1 MQLPEKIKP
10 LFQPKRYKFLRGGR
24 GSAKSHGV
32 ARALLIQASIKPLRI
47 LCTREV
53 QKSIKTSVHQLF
65 EDIIKSDEALSAF
78 YEVLLTEIRGRNG
91 SLILFSGLSDLTA
104 DSIKSF
110 EAVDKVW
117 IEEAQSISQR
127 SLKILI
133 PTIRKERSEIWATY
147 NPELESD
154 PIHQLANTLPDS
166 EKIIITMNH
175 ADNPFFP
182 DVLERERIIA
192 KETMS
197 EAEYLHIW
205 EGHCLPA
212 VEGAIYSN
220 EVAKVEAEGRLARVP
235 YDPMLKVHTV
245 WDLGY
250 SDSMAIILVQRAASE
265 IRIIDYLEGSHRIV
279 TDYARE
285 LAELALNWGEDYL
298 PHDGYA
304 TRHQTGRD
312 DATVLRQTG
321 RSVPQLPPIPPA
333 DVEAGIRNARLVF
346 PRIWFNSESEGVQV
360 LFEHLRR
367 YRRRIGRDGVA
378 SAPVHDEHSHG
389 ADAFRYLC
397 LVADGLKNNNAG
409 RIMPKFVAA
418 SSDSWMG

>member
-279 TDYARE
+279 TDYARD
-285 LAELALNWGEDYL
+285 LAGMALNWGEDYL

-321 RSVPQLPPIPPA
+321 RSVPQLPPIPPV

-367 YRRRIGRDGVA
+367 YRRKIGKNGVA
-378 SAPVHDEHSHG
+378 SAPIHDDHSHG

>member
-32 ARALLIQASIKPLRI
+32 ARALLIQASIKPMRI

-53 QKSIKTSVHQLF
+53 QKSIKTSVHQLL
-65 EDIIKSDEALSAF
+65 EDIIKSDESLSAF

-110 EAVDKVW
+110 EAVDIVW

-182 DVLERERIIA
+182 EVLERERQIA

-197 EAEYLHIW
+197 EADYLHTW

-220 EVAKVEAEGRLARVP
+220 EVAKVEAEGRLSRVH

-250 SDSMAIILVQRAASE
+250 SDSMAIILAQRAASE

-321 RSVPQLPPIPPA
+321 RSVPQLPPIPPV

-346 PRIWFNSESEGVQV
+346 PRIWFNSESEGVQM

-378 SAPVHDEHSHG
+378 GGPVHDEHSHG

-397 LVADGLKNNNAG
+397 LVADGLKNNSAG
-409 RIMPKFVAA
+409 RIMPKFIA
-418 SSDSWMG
+418 SSADSWMG

>member
-1 MQLPEKIKP
+1 MQLPAKIKP
-10 LFQPKRYKFLRGGR
+10 LFLPCRYKFLRGGR
-24 GSAKSHGV
+24 GSAKSWSV
-32 ARALLIQASIKPLRI
+32 AGSLLTLAAERPLRI
-47 LCTREV
+47 LCAREV
-53 QKSIKTSVHQLF
+53 QKSIKQSVHQLLT
-65 EDIIKSDEALSAF
+65 DQIKSDPALDDF
-78 YEVLLTEIRGRNG
+78 YEILQTEIRGRNS

-110 EAVDKVW
+110 EGVDIVW
-117 IEEAQSISQR
+117 IEEAQSISHR
-127 SLKILI
+127 SLNILK
-133 PTIRKERSEIWATY
+133 PTIRKEGSEIWATY
-147 NPELESD
+147 NPELETD
-154 PIHQLANTLPDS
+154 PIHQLANSLPD
-166 EKIIITMNH
+166 EDKLIITMNWS
-175 ADNPFFP
+175 DNPFFP
-182 DVLERERIIA
+182 EVLERERQIA

-197 EAEYLHIW
+197 EADYLHTW
-205 EGHCLPA
+205 EGQCLPA
-212 VEGAIYSN
+212 VEGSIYSN
-220 EVAKVEAEGRLARVP
+220 EIGKVQLENRLTRVP
-235 YDPMLKVHTV
+235 YDPMLKVHTI
-245 WDLGY
+245 WDLGFK
-250 SDSMAIILVQRAASE
+250 DSMAIILAQRAASE
-265 IRIIDYLEGSHRIV
+265 IRIIDYLEGSQRIV

-285 LAELALNWGEDYL
+285 LNDMKLNWGDDHL

-304 TRHQTGRD
+304 TRHQTGKD

-321 RSVPQLPPIPPA
+321 RSVPSLPPVPVM

-367 YRRRIGRDGVA
+367 YRRKIGKNGVA
-378 SAPVHDEHSHG
+378 SSPIHDDHSHG

>member
-1 MQLPEKIKP
+1 MQLPAKIKP

-53 QKSIKTSVHQLF
+53 QKSIKTSVHQLL
-65 EDIIKSDEALSAF
+65 EDIIKSDESLSAF

-91 SLILFSGLSDLTA
+91 SLVLFSGLSDLTA

-110 EAVDKVW
+110 EAVDIVW

-127 SLKILI
+127 SLNILK
-133 PTIRKERSEIWATY
+133 PTIRKEGSEIWATY
-147 NPELESD
+147 NPELETD
-154 PIHQLANTLPDS
+154 PIHQLANSLPD
-166 EKIIITMNH
+166 EDKLIITMNWS
-175 ADNPFFP
+175 DNPFFP
-182 DVLERERIIA
+182 DVLERERQIA

-197 EAEYLHIW
+197 EADYLHTW
-205 EGHCLPA
+205 EGQCLPA
-212 VEGAIYSN
+212 VEGSIYSN
-220 EVAKVEAEGRLARVP
+220 EIGKVQLENRLTRVP

-250 SDSMAIILVQRAASE
+250 SDSMAIILAQRAASE

-285 LAELALNWGEDYL
+285 LAEMALNWGEDYL

-321 RSVPQLPPIPPA
+321 RSVPQLPPIPPV

-367 YRRRIGRDGVA
+367 YRRKIGKNGVA
-378 SAPVHDEHSHG
+378 SAPIHDDHSHG

-397 LVADGLKNNNAG
+397 LLADSLKNNNAG